1 MRKPYSQDF
10 VKRALKKVATRGHQS
25 YCSIARELNIHESTL
40 HSWIK
45 MNQSSNEKPKN
56 EKAADQWSL
65 EEKLQAL
72 QETYSLEGNTL
83 NAWCRENGLFPHH
96 LQEWKKEF
104 CAKPLSQNDT
114 RSIKDENHR
123 LKKALARKEKALA
136 EAAALLILQKKFQ
149 ALWEDGEK

>member
-10 VKRALKKVATRGHQS
+10 VNWALQKVATKGNQS
-25 YCSIARELNIHESTL
+25 YAAIARELNIDGSTL

-45 MNQSSNEKPKN
+45 MNQSNNEKPKTGKN
-56 EKAADQWSL
+56 PDQWSL
-65 EEKLQAL
+65 NEKLRAL
-72 QETYSLEGNTL
+72 QETYSLDDEALNT
-83 NAWCRENGLFPHH
+83 WCRENGIFPHH
-96 LQEWKKEF
+96 LQEWKKQF
-104 CAKPLSQNDT
+104 CAEPLRPKENSVL
-114 RSIKDENHR
+114 KDENHR